1 MYRIVLAED
10 HILVREGI
18 KKIIEAFAD
27 LEVVGEVSDGL
38 QLLDFLKRLPVN
50 MVILDIS
57 MPNLSGIEATKEIKR
72 NFPQVKVLILTM
84 HKKREYLND
93 ALAAGADGYLLKED
107 AAKELLTAIQKI
119 RQEAVYVS
127 PLLSAELATLYAQTR
142 RQMPDLAVEESLT
155 PREIEIIKLIAEGK
169 SSKEIGALLFLS
181 FRTIQNHRTKI
192 MRKLKLKKN
201 IDLVKYAIQM
211 GYTQASAS

>member
-18 KKIIEAFAD
+18 KKIIEDFAD

-38 QLLDFLKRLPVN
+38 QLLEFLNRLPVN
-50 MVILDIS
+50 MIVLDIS
-57 MPNLSGIEATKEIKR
+57 MPNLPGIEATKEIKK
-72 NFPQVKVLILTM
+72 NFPEVKVLILTM
-84 HKKREYLND
+84 HKMREYLND

-107 AAKELLTAIQKI
+107 AAKELLSAISKI
-119 RQEAVYVS
+119 RQGEIYVS
-127 PLLSAELATLYAQTR
+127 PLLSTQLATLYAQTR
-142 RQMPDLAVEESLT
+142 RKLPELPSAENLT

-169 SSKEIGALLFLS
+169 SSKEIAAQLFLS

-192 MRKLKLKKN
+192 MRKLRLKKN

-211 GYTQASAS
+211 GYTPALSS

>member
-107 AAKELLTAIQKI
+107 AAKELLTAIRKI
-119 RQEAVYVS
+119 RQAEVYVS

-142 RQMPDLAVEESLT
+142 RQMPDLAVEERLT

>member
-10 HILVREGI
+10 HLLVREGI
-18 KKIIEAFAD
+18 KKIIEDFAD

-50 MVILDIS
+50 MAILDIS
-57 MPNLSGIEATKEIKR
+57 MPNLPGIEATKEIKK
-72 NFPQVKVLILTM
+72 NFPEVKVLILTM

-107 AAKELLTAIQKI
+107 AAKELRSAIQKI
-119 RQEAVYVS
+119 RQEEIYVS

-142 RQMPDLAVEESLT
+142 RRLPHLPVEETLT

-201 IDLVKYAIQM
+201 IDLVKYAIKM
-211 GYTQASAS
+211 GYTQATAS